1 MNKKKFLL
9 IGGAGFIGRNL
20 IEKINIKK
28 TEVHILDLTEK
39 INHFFK
45 NSNKF
50 KTYKGDISDPQTFEK
65 IKVKFDKVFFL
76 AAETSTFLCEKNP
89 PKCISTNILGITNF
103 SKWCINFKPK
113 EVIFSSSM
121 AVYGVTAANV
131 KETNKPKPISN
142 YGISK
147 LIGEKIILQ
156 LREFKIKIKIF
167 RLFNVYGPGQD
178 YKNLDQG
185 MLSIYLIQALTKKK
199 ILIKGSVNRYRDF
212 IFIDDVCKIMLS
224 DFKVEKNPIYN
235 LGFGKKIIVRYLIK
249 LIFKNLNLNYNV
261 KNIGSH
267 SGDTHGSYANI
278 DKIKKKGFKF
288 KHNLEEGLI
297 KTIKNLKGNNE
308 YSRYFDR

>member
-1 MNKKKFLL
+1 MSKKKFLL

-20 IEKINIKK
+20 IKKINLKK

-45 NSNKF
+45 NNKKF
-50 KTYKGDISDPQTFEK
+50 KVYKGDISDSQTFEK
-65 IKVKFDKVFFL
+65 INVKFDKVFFL

-89 PKCISTNILGITNF
+89 LKCIRTNILGITNF

-113 EVIFSSSM
+113 EIIFSSSM

-156 LREFKIKIKIF
+156 LRELKIKIKIF

-185 MLSIYLIQALTKKK
+185 MLSIYLIQAVTKKK
-199 ILIKGSVNRYRDF
+199 ILIKGSLNRYRDF
-212 IFIDDVCKIMLS
+212 IFVDDVCEVMLS
-224 DFKVEKNPIYN
+224 NFKVEKNPIYN

-249 LIFKNLNLNYNV
+249 LIFKNLNLNYIV
-261 KNIGSH
+261 RNIGSH
-267 SGDTHGSYANI
+267 SGDTYGSYANI

-288 KHNLEEGLI
+288 KHNLDDGLL
-297 KTIKNLKGNNE
+297 KTIKSLKGTNE
-308 YSRYFDR
+308 YSRYFNR